1 MIPPSLANN
10 PVIDRWVGFE
20 AAGRVRVAFGKV
32 EYGQGAATA
41 LAQIAAEEL
50 DVSMSRLN
58 VVNAATDEVP
68 DEGLTVGSMSVEMS
82 GAALRYACAQAREL
96 MLAEAAR
103 RAGCA
108 SSDLDVEDGVILK
121 DGEPT
126 GEDYWTLA
134 PSVDLKI
141 APAEGVRWKTPDQHR
156 LLGQSTPRLDLP
168 PKVFGAAFIQ
178 DITLPGMIHARVLRQ
193 PGPKA
198 TLVSLDEVSVQR
210 AAPGVDILIEGSFI
224 AFLSGDETTAKR
236 AVEAAEQIV
245 VWNGARD
252 FDPKLSE
259 AVSLKELPSSEFASA
274 EPPETPSNRR
284 RVKASYSKPYLA
296 HGSMGPACGVA
307 VFEDGRL
314 EAYTHAQGVYPM
326 RQMLARACALDIAKI
341 TVRHAQGAG
350 NYGHNGSDDACVDA
364 AVIAM
369 RRPGVP
375 IRVQWRREDEMGF
388 SPVGTAMHMELTGE
402 LDAAGRLVHFESEI
416 WSGQHVSRGRA
427 LAETALPRNDPPPT
441 QPAFNAVASEAAA
454 SAPAGAPAAPVMRF
468 SGGRINAVPS
478 YDIESNRLVE
488 HTITATPVRTSS
500 LRGLG
505 GPPNIYAAECFIDEC
520 AEAAG
525 ADPLAYRISMLSDP
539 RAIAVL
545 RKAGE
550 MSNWAARGPA
560 GTGKGLGIGYARH
573 RDRGGMVAV
582 VVAVEVDDEVRLKH
596 IWCAADCGLIINPDG
611 AINQLEGGIIQA
623 ASWTLKEQVKLDR
636 GGVTSVTW
644 ADYPILRMN
653 EIPPVDTVIL
663 EAKHIAPQGIGEV
676 SSGPAMGAIGNAVAH
691 ALGARVRHMPFTRER
706 IARALNA

>member
-10 PVIDRWVGFE
+10 PIIARWVDFE
-20 AAGRVRVAFGKV
+20 PGGIVRVAFGKV

-50 DVSMSRLN
+50 DVSMARLK

-82 GAALRYACAQAREL
+82 GAALRAASAQARGM

-103 RAGCA
+103 RLGCEA
-108 SSDLDVEDGVILK
+108 AELDVLDGAITK
-121 DGEPT
+121 GGEPT
-126 GEDYWTLA
+126 GLDYWGLS
-134 PSVDLKI
+134 PDVDLNV
-141 APAEGVRWKTPDQHR
+141 APVDGVRWKRPDQHR

-168 PKVFGAAFIQ
+168 SKVFGGGFIQ
-178 DITLPGMIHARVLRQ
+178 DIALPGMIHARVLRQ
-193 PGPKA
+193 PGPRAK
-198 TLVSLDEVSVQR
+198 LVALDEAAVRR
-210 AAPGVDILIEGSFI
+210 AAPGAEILVDGAFI
-224 AFLSGDETTAKR
+224 AFLSADETVAKR
-236 AVEAAEQIV
+236 AVEVAEQNV
-245 VWNGARD
+245 TWEGARA

-259 AVSLKELPSSEFASA
+259 AASLKDLPASDFASA
-274 EPPETPSNRR
+274 EPAETPSNRR
-284 RVKASYSKPYLA
+284 RVKASYSKPYIA

-307 VFEDGRL
+307 IFEGGRL

-326 RQMLARACALDIAKI
+326 RQMLARACGLDIEAI

-369 RRPGVP
+369 RKPGVP

-416 WSGQHVSRGRA
+416 WSGQHVGRGRA
-427 LAETALPRNDPPPT
+427 LAETALPRDDPPPA
-441 QPAFNAVASEAAA
+441 QPAFNATAAEAAA
-454 SAPAGAPAAPVMRF
+454 SAPANAPAAPVMRF

-488 HTITATPVRTSS
+488 HTIAATPIRTSS

-505 GPPNIYAAECFIDEC
+505 GPPNVYAGECFIDEC

-525 ADPLAYRISMLSDP
+525 ADPLAYRIAMLSDA

-545 RKAGE
+545 NKAGE

-560 GTGKGLGIGYARH
+560 GTGKGLGLGYARH

-582 VVAVEVDDEVRLKH
+582 VCAVEVDEEVHLKH

-611 AINQLEGGIIQA
+611 AINQLEGGIIMG
-623 ASWTLKEQVKLDR
+623 ASWTLKEQVKLDA

-644 ADYPILRMN
+644 ADYPILRMD
-653 EIPPVDTVIL
+653 EVPPVDTFL
-663 EAKHIAPQGIGEV
+663 MEAKDIAPQGIGEV
-676 SSGPAMGAIGNAVAH
+676 SSGPAMAAIGNAVAH

-706 IARALNA
+706 IARALLE